1 MERQQNHYRTVLE
14 TANQSVEDESLVTD
28 IPLWEI
34 PKPKVQQQIEEG
46 GIFDSVLG
54 QQVGDTAAQINFFQ
68 FCRILESLLD
78 QDTAGGLQGVVRFR
92 RVKSLSFPAG
102 EIAEVEHVPEYRLPS
117 VRTTFLGL
125 YGVDAVLP
133 DYFFN
138 DIATNTEGSESLAAF
153 LDIFNH
159 RISILF
165 YQAWLKYRYP
175 FQFTF
180 GGSDDLSLSLL
191 HLIGQTTKGDA
202 LGHNILSNPIL
213 DSKILGLLSVFHQRT
228 RTSDGVKS
236 IVKYISPNAAVN
248 VTEFCQQWINLDG
261 DRQLGNAPLR
271 LDGGS
276 AVLGRR
282 IKDYNHLIDVDIT
295 PTRFEAV
302 QELLPKEPLHQRLM
316 ELLKIYL
323 GHRLDASIYLNI
335 KKEWIPQ
342 AKLSSVHILG
352 INTGL
357 GRGKADKRIKVGN
370 CRLG

>member
-14 TANQSVEDESLVTD
+14 TANQSAEDESLITD
-28 IPLWEI
+28 IPLWEL
-34 PKPKVQQQIEEG
+34 PKPKVQQQTEEG
-46 GIFDSVLG
+46 GIFDSTLG
-54 QQVGDTAAQINFFQ
+54 QQIEGDAAQMNFFQ
-68 FCRILESLLD
+68 FCRVLESLLD
-78 QDTAGGLQGVVRFR
+78 REVTDGGLHEAVRFR

-102 EIAEVEHVPEYRLPS
+102 EIAEIEHIPEHKLPT

-175 FQFTF
+175 FQFAF

-191 HLIGQTTKGDA
+191 HLIGQTAKQDA
-202 LGHNILSNPIL
+202 FGNKILSNPIL
-213 DSKILGLLSVFHQRT
+213 DSKVLGLLSVFHQRT

-236 IVKYISPNAAVN
+236 IVKYISPHAEVK
-248 VTEFCQQWINLDG
+248 VTEFCQQWVNLDG
-261 DRQLGNAPLR
+261 DQQLGNAPLR

-276 AVLGRR
+276 AAFR
-282 IKDYNHLIDVDIT
+282 
-295 PTRFEAV
+295 A
-302 QELLPKEPLHQRLM
+302 
-316 ELLKIYL
+316 
-323 GHRLDASIYLNI
+323 
-335 KKEWIPQ
+335 
-342 AKLSSVHILG
+342 
-352 INTGL
+352 
-357 GRGKADKRIKVGN
+357 AD
-370 CRLG
+370 

>member
-1 MERQQNHYRTVLE
+1 M
-14 TANQSVEDESLVTD
+14 
-28 IPLWEI
+28 
-34 PKPKVQQQIEEG
+34 
-46 GIFDSVLG
+46 
-54 QQVGDTAAQINFFQ
+54 NFFQ
-68 FCRILESLLD
+68 FCRVLESLLD
-78 QDTAGGLQGVVRFR
+78 REVTDGGLHEAVRFR

-102 EIAEVEHVPEYRLPS
+102 EIAEIEHIPEHKLPT

-175 FQFTF
+175 FQFAF

-191 HLIGQTTKGDA
+191 HLIGQTAKQDA
-202 LGHNILSNPIL
+202 FGNKILSNPIL
-213 DSKILGLLSVFHQRT
+213 DSKVLGLLSVFHQRT

-236 IVKYISPNAAVN
+236 IVKYISPHAEVK
-248 VTEFCQQWINLDG
+248 VTEFCQQWVNLDG
-261 DRQLGNAPLR
+261 DQQLGNAPLR

-276 AVLGRR
+276 AALGRR
-282 IKDYNHLIDVDIT
+282 IKDYNHLIHIDIT
-295 PTRFEAV
+295 PASFEAIR
-302 QELLPKEPLHQRLM
+302 ELLPKEPLHLRLM

-335 KKEWIPQ
+335 KKQWIPQ
-342 AKLSSVHILG
+342 AKLSSAQILG

-357 GRGKADKRIKVGN
+357 GQGKTDKRIKVGN
-370 CRLG
+370 YRFG